1 MNDRARLLL
10 HQTHAFFCLQGIPS
24 LSSIYEEFTQ
34 KGDNSNILEIRK
46 EGGGVLNDHDVT
58 VVQYYIIGLHP

>member
-1 MNDRARLLL
+1 MIEQDCYYIKHMLFSVYKVYLL
-10 HQTHAFFCLQGIPS
+10 CL
-24 LSSIYEEFTQ
+24 LYEEFPQ

-46 EGGGVLNDHDVT
+46 GGGVLNDHDVT